1 MHTNL
6 RGQAVS
12 LMGGIGIIGLGIGW
26 LAGLSLSPVI
36 ANIIATVVTAAAAIV
51 AAIGGLEGKAATS
64 ADSTLPTA
72 DDDHPPDNTNVV
84 ENGIAKTVD
93 AVGRLHINPW
103 PLAVLLIGLF
113 FGTSAGN
120 WARAH
125 DIFGKKELPEAP
137 LSASMLQAEIE
148 PWVTHGISETLV
160 VQRLFDLKYP
170 LNGGISSMKA
180 ADVSSSPSSGPKLY
194 QTGLYAL
201 STAEGQTDCQQI
213 ARTANVDLE
222 SLVLGEKNADESR
235 QRGLQ
240 NELWQELF
248 LALENPD
255 SFRTVVRILCASAL

>member
-6 RGQAVS
+6 RWQAVS

-51 AAIGGLEGKAATS
+51 AAIGGLEEKAVTP
-64 ADSTLPTA
+64 ADSTSPAA
-72 DDDHPPDNTNVV
+72 DGNHLPDNSKGV
-84 ENGIAKTVD
+84 ESRIAKTVD
-93 AVGRLHINPW
+93 AVGRLHVNPW
-103 PLAVLLIGLF
+103 PLAVLFIGLF

-125 DIFGKKELPEAP
+125 DIFGKKVLPEAP
-137 LSASMLQAEIE
+137 LSAPMLQAEIE
-148 PWVTHGISETLV
+148 PWVTHGISKTLV

-170 LNGGISSMKA
+170 LNGGMSSMKA
-180 ADVSSSPSSGPKLY
+180 ADISSSPSSGPNPY

-201 STAEGQTDCQQI
+201 STAAGQTDCQQI
-213 ARTANVDLE
+213 ARTSNAELE
-222 SLVLGEKNADESR
+222 NLVLGEKNPDGSR
-235 QRGLQ
+235 QRSLQ
-240 NELWQELF
+240 NEVFQELF